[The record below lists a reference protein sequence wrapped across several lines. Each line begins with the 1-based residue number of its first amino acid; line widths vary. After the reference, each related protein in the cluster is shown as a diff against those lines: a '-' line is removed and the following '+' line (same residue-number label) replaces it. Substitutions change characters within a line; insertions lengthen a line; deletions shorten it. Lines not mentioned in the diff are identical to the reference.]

1 MTLLNILFESKVRLK
16 RGVVSVSLDELTL
29 RIIFNISLQNVYRW
43 VLMWDPTYYYKSL
56 PFGSTTS
63 LAKPGDFGQMLH
75 VKAIGAAF
83 GAARPLTHREKDEIE
98 NNSYLKGQSSSPT
111 VLVNQSTLELA
122 PAFAGT
128 LYYIKKLSELSD
140 LTYDISLLG
149 SASKPALIPWL
160 FEEILILDMVRLARE
175 RHLLE
180 PEIEP
185 SELKMRMDALSEAKQ
200 ALGKLFEPLNL
211 YVDEIQTPPIYAG
224 GGEPTAR
231 PGGQLR

>member
-1 MTLLNILFESKVRLK
+1 MTLANILFESKVRLK

-29 RIIFNISLQNVYRW
+29 RIIFNMSLQNVYRW
-43 VLMWDPTYYYKSL
+43 SLLWDPTYYYKSQA
-56 PFGSTTS
+56 FGSTAS
-63 LAKPGDFGQMLH
+63 LAKPSDFGQILH
-75 VKAIGAAF
+75 AKATGAAF
-83 GAARPLTHREKDEIE
+83 GAARIVTHRQFDEIQ
-98 NNSYLKGQSSSPT
+98 NNSYISGQASSP
-111 VLVNQSTLELA
+111 VCLVNQSTIDFA

-128 LYYIKKLSELSD
+128 LYYIKKLGEISD

-149 SASKPALIPWL
+149 SGAKPALIPWL

-200 ALGKLFEPLNL
+200 ALGKLFEPLNI
-211 YVDEIQTPPIYAG
+211 YVDEIQTPALYAG